1 MNDSIYI
8 ITYMV
13 NNIVGENIIHVP
25 YNILA
30 EERINDTD
38 LTKEY
43 NYDDELKSICNEI
56 LNNSFSEYECMILKI
71 KRIF

>member
-1 MNDSIYI
+1 MNDSVYL
-8 ITYMV
+8 ITYIV
-13 NNIVGENIIHVP
+13 NNIVGENVIHVP

-30 EERINDTD
+30 EEKINDID

-43 NYDDELKSICNEI
+43 NYDDELKNICNEI